1 MPWHCKDTTSGC
13 GRYKDWFS
21 SRREYF
27 IRQALGDTLSL
38 ISWFQD
44 VYGLYRDGF
53 LYGKAVG
60 KGEFADESRSV
71 QIELLRQLTVTVGT
85 ESDKGP
91 LWQLKD
97 LCHQVW
103 PRTEQEQFLQGMIF
117 DWLIGSLFHECVK
130 LKENF
135 YLLTNYGG
143 NSVLPPPVRNSLD
156 GLLSQPYGEEP
167 VEKTRVLI
175 GQVMGEVTRQME
187 RVGFLFG
194 QSSYLLRR
202 ILPDL
207 MGNRL
212 VVRLLVEQERLVR
225 DIWGESL
232 EELLAAVS
240 GGNAGFGL
248 CSAAEAYCGGQWYSD
263 ALHLYKRA
271 LGSDS
276 HCQEALIRSA
286 QITALL
292 KGTMYMP
299 DIDQEQFIRVIFQ

>member
-1 MPWHCKDTTSGC
+1 VPWHCKNATSGC

-27 IRQALGDTLSL
+27 IRQVLGDTLSL
-38 ISWFQD
+38 TSWFQH

-53 LYGKAVG
+53 LQGHAEGKS
-60 KGEFADESRSV
+60 EFADESRSV
-71 QIELLRQLTVTVGT
+71 QIELLHQFTATVGT
-85 ESDKGP
+85 ESEKGP

-103 PRTEQEQFLQGMIF
+103 PRTEQGQFLQGMIF

-130 LKENF
+130 LKENL

-143 NSVLPPPVRNSLD
+143 NSVLLPPARNSLD
-156 GLLSQPYGEEP
+156 GLLGRPYSEDP

-175 GQVMGEVTRQME
+175 GQIMGEVARQME

-207 MGNRL
+207 MDNRL
-212 VVRLLVEQERLVR
+212 VVRLLVEQEKLVR

-232 EELLAAVS
+232 EELLAAVG
-240 GGNAGFGL
+240 GGNAGSGL
-248 CSAAEAYCGGQWYSD
+248 CVAAEAYYGGQWYGD
-263 ALHLYKRA
+263 ALRLYKRA
-271 LGSDS
+271 LRCDS

-286 QITALL
+286 QITALFERDHEYV
-292 KGTMYMP
+292 GH
-299 DIDQEQFIRVIFQ
+299 

>member
-27 IRQALGDTLSL
+27 IRQALSDTLSL
-38 ISWFQD
+38 ISWFQR

-53 LYGKAVG
+53 LHGNAVG
-60 KGEFADESRSV
+60 KSEFADESRSV

-103 PRTEQEQFLQGMIF
+103 PRTEQGQLLQGMIF

-130 LKENF
+130 LKENL
-135 YLLTNYGG
+135 YLLANYGRH
-143 NSVLPPPVRNSLD
+143 SALSPPVQNSLD
-156 GLLSQPYGEEP
+156 GLLGQPYGEDP
-167 VEKTRVLI
+167 VEKTRMLM

-207 MGNRL
+207 MDNRL

-225 DIWGESL
+225 EIWGESL

-240 GGNAGFGL
+240 GGNAESGL
-248 CSAAEAYCGGQWYSD
+248 CAAAEAYYGGQWYSD
-263 ALHLYKRA
+263 ALLLYKRA
-271 LGSDS
+271 LRCDS
-276 HCQEALIRSA
+276 RCQEALIRSA
-286 QITALL
+286 QITALFERDHEHP
-292 KGTMYMP
+292 GTN
-299 DIDQEQFIRVIFQ
+299 QEQFIRAIFQ